1 MTNQKIWTI
10 WNQCWK
16 GSYGYL
22 SVATFEMMT
31 DAIFWNVQSEQFGT
45 SIGSTQQS
53 FLSNLLAFGHRLPFC
68 PFVLWPME
76 CDSFCLNRC
85 FVSLKQSCA
94 PSELVSMHQPS
105 TLTSWTNVWSEQ
117 FGTSFGRE
125 VMDFFE
131 LPHLKRWPIRYFETT
146 YEVNNLEPVLEAKL
160 WISLSCHIWND
171 DQSDIL
177 KCTKWTIWKRSYGF
191 LRVATF
197 ETITDPIFCNVRRTT
212 QNRCWKGSVRFL
224 QV

>member
-22 SVATFEMMT
+22 SVATFETMT
-31 DAIFWNVQSEQFGT
+31 DAIFWNVRSEQFGT

-94 PSELVSMHQPS
+94 PSELVSTHQPS
-105 TLTSWTNVWSEQ
+105 TFNANIMNKYFISMLGTMTDPKFWNEQSGQ
-117 FGTSFGRE
+117 FGTSIGRE

-131 LPHLKRWPIRYFETT
+131 MPHWKRWSIRYF
-146 YEVNNLEPVLEAKL
+146 
-160 WISLSCHIWND
+160 
-171 DQSDIL
+171 
-177 KCTKWTIWKRSYGF
+177 
-191 LRVATF
+191 
-197 ETITDPIFCNVRRTT
+197 
-212 QNRCWKGSVRFL
+212 
-224 QV
+224 

>member
-1 MTNQKIWTI
+1 MEPVLEAKWWISLSCHIGNDDQSDILKRRKWTI
-10 WNQCWK
+10 WIQANVMNKRTKWTIRNQFWK
-16 GSYGYL
+16 RSYGFL
-22 SVATFEMMT
+22 WVATFEMMT
-31 DAIFWNVQSEQFGT
+31 NPIFWNVQNEQFGT

-94 PSELVSMHQPS
+94 PSELVSTHQPS

-125 VMDFFE
+125 VKDFFE
-131 LPHLKRWPIRYFETT
+131 LPHLKRWPIRYFVT
-146 YEVNNLEPVLEAKL
+146 YEVKNLEAKL
-160 WISLSCHIWND
+160 QISLSCNLWNNNW
-171 DQSDIL
+171 SDL
-177 KCTKWTIWKRSYGF
+177 
-191 LRVATF
+191 L
-197 ETITDPIFCNVRRTT
+197 
-212 QNRCWKGSVRFL
+212 
-224 QV
+224 